1 MRNWQCRLG
10 VHCDHTMDEDRVKR
24 MTHQGRS
31 NECVVVVQMECC
43 RCERVDF
50 YEHSMYGDVYEW
62 EDIRNEGED
71 R

>member
-1 MRNWQCRLG
+1 MRNWQCRFNS
-10 VHCDHTMDEDRVKR
+10 HCDHTMDEDHVKR
-24 MTHQGRS
+24 VTHQGRS
-31 NECVVVVQMECC
+31 YESVVVVQMECC

-50 YEHSMYGDVYEW
+50 GEYSLHSDTYAW